1 MFAACRARPWV
12 GGLMLWDRP
21 ARLYALADAES
32 NDDYCPYGKPAGQY
46 LESAYRQ
53 WQADARAE

>member
-1 MFAACRARPWV
+1 
-12 GGLMLWDRP
+12 MLWDRP